1 MCDGHQSCVQ
11 FKVAGAVFGEVGG
24 CVALLCAM
32 SCATGINYESHFT
45 WQGQYLV
52 MLECDFLWQAQHVV
66 TFG

>member
-1 MCDGHQSCVQ
+1 MSSI
-11 FKVAGAVFGEVGG
+11 
-24 CVALLCAM
+24 ALHIVNDV
-32 SCATGINYESHFT
+32 SSATGINHESHFT